1 MANNRELS
9 QLASLIVVDDTTR
22 NIGIATT
29 GFSNIGIGTTNPLGR
44 LQIGT
49 GTTTF
54 IVTGTGSTVLV
65 GIGTTNP
72 IHKLHLNDST
82 SNQVALALQN
92 SNTGGNSWLL
102 QSSGGSATN
111 GQGKFSIYDTNASQY
126 RLVINSSGDVGIG
139 TTNPGARLRIDD
151 PNSTQTYSQRVIRTQ
166 TDFASRVGV
175 GVNFEDYQTTS
186 GTRFASGSN
195 SVVSTSVAAGVT
207 NSGYIRGGLDGVWRN
222 NNNAN
227 SSTDNGTL
235 DYIIGR
241 TIQLGHYNDSV
252 VSPITNNVT
261 GLQITPYAY
270 TGSIGNFTGVNV
282 SSVATAVGATVT
294 NVYGLRSQITTTDG
308 TNPYNLY
315 IDGAAKNYIAGD
327 VGIGTTNPVTPLHI
341 SDGNGGIST
350 ALYTSDLLTISAQ
363 NSAPGFNIIAAGSA
377 ATQRGVFKATRSR
390 GTLSSPT
397 VPLTNDNTFSLLG
410 VIYDGSTGRSTAAIN
425 MDVDGDVGV
434 GTAPQR
440 ITFWTGTGS
449 SRLERARIQS
459 TGEVLIGSA
468 TSTGTA
474 SQTLQVTGGAYF
486 SGSVGIG
493 TTRPVTNLNVRVDQD
508 DETSIRVNNN
518 TDGANAYSAV
528 IAGNDLGG
536 FVYQINASSRTNT
549 RFGSSIGGFAEIYT
563 SGSFTGS
570 GIKFG
575 TLTAHPIIIGTNNTE
590 AIRIDSSQRVGIGT
604 TNPTSKLQVNGVISL
619 GRTDNSGIT
628 SIRSVIDTISWEHAG
643 VKKSVTTED
652 LNPQELFF
660 KDDGT
665 KMFIVGSTGDRV
677 YEYALGTAWDV
688 SSAGFTTF
696 FSVATQ
702 DTSPVGLFF
711 RPNGLNMYVSG
722 QTGVAPLFA
731 SGDYVHQYTLGT
743 AWDISNAGA
752 ATVGWTTSFRVLEDS
767 NPFAVYFKDDG
778 TKMFVAGNTNQ
789 RIYEYAL
796 GTAWNV
802 STAGLT
808 TSILIGT
815 GTTQNLPL
823 TLTQP
828 TGLAFNASGT
838 QMFISDSD
846 RDVVARFNLRTAWD
860 LNTAVFYDNVYVGF
874 QDLNPSG
881 IFYQENQ
888 SKAYI
893 TGNGT
898 DTVYQYNTNVP
909 SLELESSG
917 ISTRSSVVVNNET
930 RLNDRLYVTGDT
942 HVNSNTT
949 LKGTLTVD
957 GASTLTGAVSIAGG
971 LTVSGGTISAGN
983 NATSLLIANTTTA
996 VNFFTG
1002 QTSGAFTF
1010 GGTSGTGTITLGR
1023 ATTSQQTDIQA
1034 GVTASGNT
1042 KTINLGTGG
1051 ASGSFTRIA
1060 VGPSLGIGT
1069 VIINSGTNLGIGT
1082 SVPTSALHV
1091 VGDVLVTGVSTIV
1104 ANSSTEAF
1112 RITQTGTGNA
1122 FVVEDATNPDA
1133 TPFVIMADGK
1143 VGVGTTGMI
1152 QYGSGASDTST
1163 FGILASTGNDSAFV
1177 LKGNNG
1183 STTDGSGQTLA
1194 IIVGSTGGTG
1204 SGTILTHI
1212 SHNTSGIGT
1221 RRNSIRFTDT
1231 QIRFE
1236 DNVSGSVDVT
1246 INSSGS
1252 GELLVGR
1259 TSSTGTS
1266 NQLLQVEGG
1275 AYILDSVGIGTTIPT
1290 SKLSVVGDVL
1300 VTGITTSTD
1309 FNSSSDINLKDNI
1322 QRIENPIDKVL
1333 QLDGVTFN
1341 WKETNRPSVGVV
1353 AQQVEKVLPQLVSGD
1368 QTKTV
1373 NYNGLIALLIECVKE
1388 QQIEINNLKE
1398 KLK

>member
-9 QLASLIVVDDTTR
+9 QLASLIVVDDTIR

-29 GFSNIGIGTTNPLGR
+29 GFSK
-44 LQIGT
+44 
-49 GTTTF
+49 
-54 IVTGTGSTVLV
+54 V

-72 IHKLHLNDST
+72 SQKL
-82 SNQVALALQN
+82 QV
-92 SNTGGNSWLL
+92 
-102 QSSGGSATN
+102 
-111 GQGKFSIYDTNASQY
+111 
-126 RLVINSSGDVGIG
+126 
-139 TTNPGARLRIDD
+139 
-151 PNSTQTYSQRVIRTQ
+151 
-166 TDFASRVGV
+166 
-175 GVNFEDYQTTS
+175 
-186 GTRFASGSN
+186 
-195 SVVSTSVAAGVT
+195 
-207 NSGYIRGGLDGVWRN
+207 
-222 NNNAN
+222 
-227 SSTDNGTL
+227 
-235 DYIIGR
+235 
-241 TIQLGHYNDSV
+241 
-252 VSPITNNVT
+252 
-261 GLQITPYAY
+261 
-270 TGSIGNFTGVNV
+270 
-282 SSVATAVGATVT
+282 
-294 NVYGLRSQITTTDG
+294 
-308 TNPYNLY
+308 
-315 IDGAAKNYIAGD
+315 
-327 VGIGTTNPVTPLHI
+327 
-341 SDGNGGIST
+341 
-350 ALYTSDLLTISAQ
+350 
-363 NSAPGFNIIAAGSA
+363 
-377 ATQRGVFKATRSR
+377 
-390 GTLSSPT
+390 
-397 VPLTNDNTFSLLG
+397 
-410 VIYDGSTGRSTAAIN
+410 YDGSLN
-425 MDVDGDVGV
+425 V
-434 GTAPQR
+434 
-440 ITFWTGTGS
+440 F
-449 SRLERARIQS
+449 QS
-459 TGEVLIGSA
+459 TGEVNIQAQSGVGTDVVAFRAINTNKNYRFGIQSSDQFVFRDATTSDNRLGI
-468 TSTGTA
+468 TSTGEVIIGYTA
-474 SQTLQVTGGAYF
+474 TPLVTTGTANQPLQVTGGAYV

-493 TTRPVTNLNVRVDQD
+493 TTNPAVKLQIFDNVNSAAASNVTNNNAG
-508 DETSIRVNNN
+508 TSAYTQFSLDNDGSTLVLQNN
-518 TDGANAYSAV
+518 A
-528 IAGNDLGG
+528 L
-536 FVYQINASSRTNT
+536 SRTVS
-549 RFGSSIGGFAEIYT
+549 RFGSAVGGWGELYLITGNGLKVGTF
-563 SGSFTGS
+563 FT
-570 GIKFG
+570 
-575 TLTAHPIIIGTNNTE
+575 TPLVLGTNNTE

-652 LNPQELFF
+652 LNPQDLFF

-688 SSAGFTTF
+688 SSAGFTTN
-696 FSVATQ
+696 FSVAAQ
-702 DTSPVGLFF
+702 DTAPGGLFF

-722 QTGVAPLFA
+722 QTGVAPLVA
-731 SGDYVHQYTLGT
+731 AGDYVHQYTLGT
-743 AWDISNAGA
+743 AWDISNVGA

-823 TLTQP
+823 TLTGP

-846 RDVVARFNLRTAWD
+846 RDVVARFNLGTAWD

-874 QDLNPSG
+874 QDLDSGG

-893 TGNGT
+893 TGKGT

-942 HVNSNTT
+942 HFSKSVLIKDS
-949 LKGTLTVD
+949 LTVEND
-957 GASTLTGAVSIAGG
+957 IVITDD
-971 LTVSGGTISAGN
+971 LTVSGGAITAGN
-983 NATSLLIANTTTA
+983 VATILLGGNTTTA
-996 VNFFTG
+996 IDFATA
-1002 QTSGAFTF
+1002 QTSGVFTF

-1034 GVTASGNT
+1034 GVTAPGNT

-1091 VGDVLVTGVSTIV
+1091 TGDALI
-1104 ANSSTEAF
+1104 
-1112 RITQTGTGNA
+1112 
-1122 FVVEDATNPDA
+1122 
-1133 TPFVIMADGK
+1133 
-1143 VGVGTTGMI
+1143 
-1152 QYGSGASDTST
+1152 
-1163 FGILASTGNDSAFV
+1163 
-1177 LKGNNG
+1177 
-1183 STTDGSGQTLA
+1183 
-1194 IIVGSTGGTG
+1194 
-1204 SGTILTHI
+1204 
-1212 SHNTSGIGT
+1212 
-1221 RRNSIRFTDT
+1221 
-1231 QIRFE
+1231 
-1236 DNVSGSVDVT
+1236 
-1246 INSSGS
+1246 
-1252 GELLVGR
+1252 
-1259 TSSTGTS
+1259 
-1266 NQLLQVEGG
+1266 
-1275 AYILDSVGIGTTIPT
+1275 
-1290 SKLSVVGDVL
+1290 
-1300 VTGITTSTD
+1300 TGITTSTD